1 MDYTTMCAEVVVTHV
16 TSYDILFGGVVP
28 YPLGIMLDFWEEIV
42 YYQLGW
48 QIGASHKALL
58 PMTLEGKQ
66 KIPTNPQCWLDFW
79 VFHMGLSKECH
90 EHISSDLLSTPLVL
104 WLFDLPSSDYM
115 V

>member
-1 MDYTTMCAEVVVTHV
+1 MCAKVVVTHV

-58 PMTLEGKQ
+58 PMTFIRRQTKNSH
-66 KIPTNPQCWLDFW
+66 K
-79 VFHMGLSKECH
+79 
-90 EHISSDLLSTPLVL
+90 STMLVR
-104 WLFDLPSSDYM
+104 F
-115 V
+115 

>member
-1 MDYTTMCAEVVVTHV
+1 MCAKVVVTHV

-58 PMTLEGKQ
+58 PMTFIRRQTKNSNKSTMLVRFLGLPHGFELLECD
-66 KIPTNPQCWLDFW
+66 IHD
-79 VFHMGLSKECH
+79 
-90 EHISSDLLSTPLVL
+90 
-104 WLFDLPSSDYM
+104 
-115 V
+115 

>member
-1 MDYTTMCAEVVVTHV
+1 MDYTTMCAKVVVTHV

-58 PMTLEGKQ
+58 PMTFIRRQTKNSNKSIMLVRFLGLPHGFELLECD
-66 KIPTNPQCWLDFW
+66 IHD
-79 VFHMGLSKECH
+79 
-90 EHISSDLLSTPLVL
+90 
-104 WLFDLPSSDYM
+104 
-115 V
+115 